1 MQASPGRQLVVTGCQ
16 LAWQRVAD
24 NLSTYADEDSDTS
37 ESEDELLT
45 IKDAVTHIARSTRHS
60 RDNSSDKLDHNEP
73 ASTSSKHEPEP
84 QAAAA
89 EVRPSSARVTF
100 GDAGHIA
107 LPGTSSLPNLATAR
121 RALTSSR
128 DANDVSGSATERSES
143 SEAWSEERV
152 RQLEEDKAAIERLWG
167 EHAQEND
174 IGVLKFRL
182 VSVLAVLHSILPL
195 SRACSTLCWVQTCC
209 VRTS

>member
-1 MQASPGRQLVVTGCQ
+1 M
-16 LAWQRVAD
+16 
-24 NLSTYADEDSDTS
+24 
-37 ESEDELLT
+37 
-45 IKDAVTHIARSTRHS
+45 
-60 RDNSSDKLDHNEP
+60 
-73 ASTSSKHEPEP
+73 PEA
-84 QAAAA
+84 QS
-89 EVRPSSARVTF
+89 SSARVTF

-107 LPGTSSLPNLATAR
+107 LPGTSSLPNLTTAR

-174 IGVLKFRL
+174 IGVLKFKL
-182 VSVLAVLHSILPL
+182 VRASAVLRSILPEKTAS
-195 SRACSTLCWVQTCC
+195 SRHVGSRHPLHELPKPSLYWVRLNKQHKNSHQKCTACGGC
-209 VRTS
+209 V